1 MVNRQILEE
10 RMPASSAP
18 EILARCRTLAQPAV
32 KSTIDRL
39 HPRLQRMAGFSFGW
53 WDLDGTPQDGVG
65 MSGKGI
71 RQGLALLSAEAA
83 GGSTKVA
90 IPGAVAVEL
99 VHAFSLVH
107 DDIMDGDEQ
116 RRHRLTLW
124 KAYGVGPAILTGDA
138 LLALAVETIAN
149 VRSQHAPAAMSHL
162 ATAVTDLACG
172 QAQDIDFE
180 TRPWTG
186 SQAVG
191 VHEYRTMAD
200 QKTGSLL
207 SCAAAIG
214 AILAGA
220 ADPVVH
226 ALALA
231 GRHLGQVFQAVD
243 DLLGIW
249 GDPSVTGKPVFNDL
263 RRGKKTLPVLAAID
277 SDTSPGHHLGELL
290 AHQNRL
296 DDHLLPVAANLIE
309 KAGGRCL
316 AREESQRNLMCALRV
331 LGAAPITDSAAAELA
346 IVARFLDGRS
356 R

>member
-1 MVNRQILEE
+1 MTRQISEE
-10 RMPASSAP
+10 RTPASSAP
-18 EILARCRTLAQPAV
+18 EILTRCHTLVQPAI
-32 KSTIDRL
+32 KATIDRL

-53 WDLDGTPQDGVG
+53 CDQDGTPHDGATT
-65 MSGKGI
+65 SGKGI
-71 RQGLALLSAEAA
+71 RQALAVLSAEAA
-83 GGSTKVA
+83 GGPTEAA

-107 DDIMDGDEQ
+107 DDIMDGDEK
-116 RRHRLTLW
+116 RRHRVTLW
-124 KAYGVGPAILTGDA
+124 KAYGIGPAVLTGDA

-149 VRSQHAPAAMSHL
+149 VHSEHAPAAMSHL
-162 ATAVTDLACG
+162 ATAVTDLAYG

-186 SQAVG
+186 SQAVR
-191 VHEYRTMAD
+191 VDEYRAMAD

-214 AILAGA
+214 AVLTGA
-220 ADPVVH
+220 SAPVVH

-231 GRHLGQVFQAVD
+231 GRHLGRVFQAVD

-249 GDPSVTGKPVFNDL
+249 GDPSVTGKPVYTDL

-277 SDTSPGHHLGELL
+277 SNTSPGRRLGELL
-290 AHQNRL
+290 AHRNRL
-296 DDHLLPVAANLIE
+296 DDHLLPLAANLIE

-316 AREESQRNLMCALRV
+316 ARQESQRSLTCALRI
-331 LGAAPITDSAAAELA
+331 LGAAPIIDSTAAELA

>member
-1 MVNRQILEE
+1 MTRQILQE
-10 RMPASSAP
+10 RTPASSAP
-18 EILARCRTLAQPAV
+18 EILARCRTLVQPALKAAV
-32 KSTIDRL
+32 DRL
-39 HPRLQRMAGFSFGW
+39 HPRLARMAGFSFGW
-53 WDLDGTPQDGVG
+53 CDLDGTPQNEAR

-83 GGSTKVA
+83 GGSIEPA

-107 DDIMDGDEQ
+107 DDIMDGDEK
-116 RRHRLTLW
+116 RRHRVTLW
-124 KAYGVGPAILTGDA
+124 KACGIGPAVLTGDA

-149 VRSQHAPAAMSHL
+149 VHSEHATAAMSHL

-191 VHEYRTMAD
+191 VDEYRAMAD

-214 AILAGA
+214 AVLAGA
-220 ADPVVH
+220 PAPVIR

-231 GRHLGQVFQAVD
+231 GRHLGRVFQAVD

-277 SDTSPGHHLGELL
+277 SDTPSGRHLGELL
-290 AHQNRL
+290 AHRNRL
-296 DDHLLPVAANLIE
+296 DDHLLPLAANLIE

-316 AREESQRNLMCALRV
+316 AREESQRNLTCALRI
-331 LGAAPITDSAAAELA
+331 LGTAPITNSAAAELT

-356 R
+356 C